1 MELSVAEP
9 LRPGIKETCALV
21 AGRASASAAGGV
33 VRCKAGVIFGDAEA
47 NADAAG
53 RDHVAIVA
61 SCALV
66 AGQASADVVTVSLL
80 SGVVSGYKNSR
91 QREIIEHNN
100 MMMFL

>member
-1 MELSVAEP
+1 MMAIDLSRPAAE
-9 LRPGIKETCALV
+9 
-21 AGRASASAAGGV
+21 
-33 VRCKAGVIFGDAEA
+33 VISGDAEA

-53 RDHVAIVA
+53 RDQVAIVA